1 MVCDSGLF
9 VFVGSHE
16 EWEMASR
23 GIFMLFLFATSLSHL
38 ESALGEELAVRV
50 IDYASV
56 PPDTLSRASSI
67 AEAVY
72 RKAGVETAWSTC
84 EAGKDRRACP
94 APAAETALVV
104 KILAPGMEDPS
115 ISPHLLGTTNRE
127 VAASFVFYGHIHKS
141 RLGAN
146 ARGSELLAAV
156 MAHEV
161 GHLLGLEH
169 SESGIMRDSFRE
181 IDIDQVADN
190 CLTFT
195 NGQAGQVRSS
205 IAARLDGT
213 RMARLSG
220 AGVAQ
225 LLEQPAPSLFSST
238 RK

>member
-1 MVCDSGLF
+1 MK
-9 VFVGSHE
+9 

-38 ESALGEELAVRV
+38 ESALGEELTVRV

-56 PPDTLSRASSI
+56 PPDTLRRASSI

-72 RKAGVETAWSTC
+72 RTAGLQTAWSTC
-84 EAGKDRRACP
+84 DAGKDRRACP
-94 APAAETALVV
+94 APAEETALVV

-115 ISPHLLGTTNRE
+115 ISPHLLGTTHRE

-156 MAHEV
+156 MAHEA
-161 GHLLGLEH
+161 GHLMGLEH

-190 CLTFT
+190 HLTFSR
-195 NGQAGQVRSS
+195 GQVEQVRSS
-205 IAARLDGT
+205 IAARLDGI
-213 RMARLSG
+213 RMARLAG
-220 AGVAQ
+220 AGVALQ
-225 LLEQPAPSLFSST
+225 LEQPVSLLFSST